1 MNEKIY
7 KTMSITGAGN
17 IALGVVAIVS
27 GVACGVLAI
36 VSGARILKCK
46 ADIIF

>member
-17 IALGVVAIVS
+17 IALGVVAIN
-27 GVACGVLAI
+27 
-36 VSGARILKCK
+36 GAALP
-46 ADIIF
+46 AEFWQL

>member
-17 IALGVVAIVS
+17 IALGVVALVRGI
-27 GVACGVLAI
+27 ACGVLAI